1 MKTTH
6 KLALFK
12 NLTYG
17 HESVC
22 EEIFDTFHDYVRLTE
37 FVEVN
42 FPPLNSEEVLE
53 KQLKALD
60 SAEQDVRTRFQEA
73 LNEIERQRQEL
84 RAITYKPAA

>member
-1 MKTTH
+1 MKTTQ

-12 NLTYG
+12 NLKHG

-22 EEIFDTFHDYVRLTE
+22 DEIFDTFHDYVRLTE

-42 FPPLNSEEVLE
+42 FPPLNNEEVVE
-53 KQLKALD
+53 KQFR
-60 SAEQDVRTRFQEA
+60 ERFQEA

-84 RAITYKPAA
+84 RAITYTPAA

>member
-1 MKTTH
+1 MKTTQ

-12 NLTYG
+12 NLKHG

-22 EEIFDTFHDYVRLTE
+22 DEIFDTFHDYVRLTE

-42 FPPLNSEEVLE
+42 FPPLNSEEVVE

-60 SAEQDVRTRFQEA
+60 SAEHDVRTRFQEA

-84 RAITYKPAA
+84 RAITYTPAA